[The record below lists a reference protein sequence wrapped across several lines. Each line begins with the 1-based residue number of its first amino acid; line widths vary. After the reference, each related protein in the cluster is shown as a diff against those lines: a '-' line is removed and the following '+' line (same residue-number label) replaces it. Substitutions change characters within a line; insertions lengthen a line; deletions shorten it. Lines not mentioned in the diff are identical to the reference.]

1 MSANAT
7 SAVRP
12 DMWAPPL
19 QTLHRGLAIRV
30 LVGLF
35 LVPFSLGMMFL
46 GWKLKDD
53 RHSGSG
59 PGVGFIIFGLLML
72 ALSVWLFYR
81 ESSRLVTIHP
91 EGIKLKKGSQYTAI
105 AWEAVDEIW
114 LHAVNVQAGGLIGL
128 AITAAVRAM
137 SNDPFNLDKASQVN
151 VKLVGGGQTLKFNK
165 ADKGCVLAFRFA
177 CERVNPRLL
186 DRYARL
192 VRDGGVAVFNKV
204 ALSLHGVSFNGK
216 PPLAFAEIESLQVD
230 GGFIR
235 AKKAG
240 KWLSAGSAA
249 AAQTPNVM
257 VLITLFDTLS
267 GKPMV
272 RTEGDLVGGQYV

>member
-1 MSANAT
+1 MRQIGHERRYDGPMSANAT

-46 GWKLKDD
+46 GWKIKDD

-91 EGIKLKKGSQYTAI
+91 EGIKLKKGSQYTTI
-105 AWEAVDEIW
+105 A
-114 LHAVNVQAGGLIGL
+114 
-128 AITAAVRAM
+128 
-137 SNDPFNLDKASQVN
+137 
-151 VKLVGGGQTLKFNK
+151 
-165 ADKGCVLAFRFA
+165 
-177 CERVNPRLL
+177 
-186 DRYARL
+186 
-192 VRDGGVAVFNKV
+192 
-204 ALSLHGVSFNGK
+204 
-216 PPLAFAEIESLQVD
+216 
-230 GGFIR
+230 
-235 AKKAG
+235 
-240 KWLSAGSAA
+240 
-249 AAQTPNVM
+249 
-257 VLITLFDTLS
+257 
-267 GKPMV
+267 
-272 RTEGDLVGGQYV
+272 